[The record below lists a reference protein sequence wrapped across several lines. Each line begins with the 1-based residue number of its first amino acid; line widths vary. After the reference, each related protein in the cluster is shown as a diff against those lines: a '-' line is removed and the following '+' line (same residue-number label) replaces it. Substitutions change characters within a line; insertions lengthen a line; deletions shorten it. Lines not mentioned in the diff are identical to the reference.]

1 MSGNA
6 EIISAYERMLQS
18 GKANEKIIIS
28 QPTPDNPSGKAFGGG
43 GFDDP
48 LKVATGEEPIGKKIN
63 ETDDSDYSEFDSKM
77 RNLIEAK
84 KKKAGIT
91 TPDVDEFSKLK
102 NRVKKVEEA
111 LMLIMETHTKLLN
124 K

>member
-1 MSGNA
+1 
-6 EIISAYERMLQS
+6 
-18 GKANEKIIIS
+18 
-28 QPTPDNPSGKAFGGG
+28 
-43 GFDDP
+43 
-48 LKVATGEEPIGKKIN
+48 
-63 ETDDSDYSEFDSKM
+63 M

-91 TPDVDEFSKLK
+91 TDVDEFSKLK